1 MELSGILVF
10 VGAIGSLV
18 VVLEF
23 LRPMRRTNPFS
34 G

>member
-1 MELSGILVF
+1 MVLSAVLVF

-18 VVLEF
+18 MVLEF
-23 LRPMRRTNPFS
+23 LRPMRCTNPFA